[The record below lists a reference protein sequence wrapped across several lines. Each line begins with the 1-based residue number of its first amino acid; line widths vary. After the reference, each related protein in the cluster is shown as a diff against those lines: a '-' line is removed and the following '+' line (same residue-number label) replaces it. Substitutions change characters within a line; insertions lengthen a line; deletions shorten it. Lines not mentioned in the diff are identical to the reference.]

1 MQLFINKEGTLKPLK
16 EADGNPMTEES
27 IVVVSAFDEERG
39 LVPVWYNSLLSFEE
53 EFPYAVAVK
62 SLTSAMIQEGSETEE
77 MIIPFPAYSRSGF
90 VYYFLLD
97 STPVSI
103 TFVISEKLRDLLY
116 EHRKNL
122 SIAIHNFVQRLK
134 LEIPSY
140 VLSILQTYV
149 ETHASTLINEL
160 MAILFGS
167 DLLLEVHWFPS
178 ELRVHGSRLTKE
190 EFTWIEELFSVK
202 DQPVFLKKFITDLHS
217 SDLKEK
223 IHTSKELRYLF
234 AKSWYIGG
242 LYDSLLIAFHS
253 FDVNQPPLEPFSIW
267 YAASLFRKGDP
278 VKALKILS
286 GLSFNNDRI
295 PELER
300 LGFLAFILAGGL
312 SQHKDA
318 EKFALKAIDR
328 ANKSQDSFEQQA
340 SLIAHCALAISYSL
354 RGLYEQV
361 KEITTSALNI
371 ASNTLTSDRHWKAW
385 LLNALSIS
393 EENRGSVEAALL
405 PLYQAKEIFEQLE
418 HSQALAIINNNL
430 GNILYLQGKYEE
442 CLSFYESAYL
452 TLQDAGDQ
460 HNAAKALSNL
470 GRVYHRLGHYR
481 EALRFFERTYS
492 DLQAIGDKVAIT
504 ENLIRMGRTYR
515 ELGKLKVAE
524 ENFKKAKSLA
534 RETSNRKALAQAYLE
549 VGEMLIV
556 KDDYLSAE
564 GWLNGALNAFKMFE
578 IKGRSLGKCHLLLAR
593 CSAYQKQF
601 DEAYQHLEKAHL
613 IGLSLESEEFER
625 KCKMEEE
632 LIHLLEKKH

>member
-1 MQLFINKEGTLKPLK
+1 
-16 EADGNPMTEES
+16 MTEES

-39 LVPVWYNSLLSFEE
+39 LVPVWYNSLFSFEE

-103 TFVISEKLRDLLY
+103 TFVITEKLRDLLY

-122 SIAIHNFVQRLK
+122 SITIHNFVQRLK
-134 LEIPSY
+134 LEIPFY
-140 VLSILQTYV
+140 ILPKLQTYV
-149 ETHASTLINEL
+149 ETHSSTLINEL

-167 DLLLEVHWFPS
+167 DLSLKVHWFPP
-178 ELRVHGSRLTKE
+178 ELRVHGSRLTEE
-190 EFTWIEELFSVK
+190 EFAWIEELFSVK
-202 DQPVFLKKFITDLHS
+202 DQPLFLKKFITDLFS
-217 SDLKEK
+217 SADLKEK
-223 IHTSKELRYLF
+223 IYTSKELRYLF

-242 LYDSLLIAFHS
+242 FYDSILITFHS

-278 VKALKILS
+278 VTALKILS
-286 GLSFNNDRI
+286 GLSFDNDRI

-318 EKFALKAIDR
+318 ENYALNAIDI

-340 SLIAHCALAISYSL
+340 SLIARCALAISYSL

-371 ASNTLTSDRHWKAW
+371 ASNTATSDRHWKAW

-393 EENRGSVEAALL
+393 EEDRGSVETALL

-418 HSQALAIINNNL
+418 HQQALAIINNNL
-430 GNILYLQGKYEE
+430 GNIFYLQGKYEE

-452 TLQDAGDQ
+452 TLQDVGDQ
-460 HNAAKALSNL
+460 QNAAKALSNL

-481 EALRFFERTYS
+481 EALRFFEQTYN
-492 DLQAIGDKVAIT
+492 DLQAIGDKAEIT
-504 ENLIRMGRTYR
+504 ETLIRMGRTYR
-515 ELGKLKVAE
+515 ELGKLKIAE
-524 ENFKKAKSLA
+524 DKFKKATNLA

-556 KDDYLSAE
+556 KNEYLSAE

-578 IKGRSLGKCHLLLAR
+578 IKGRSLGHCHLLLAR

-601 DEAYQHLEKAHL
+601 DEAYEHLEKAHL
-613 IGLSLESEEFER
+613 IGLSLESSEFER

-632 LIHLLEKKH
+632 LIHLLEKRRQ

>member
-1 MQLFINKEGTLKPLK
+1 
-16 EADGNPMTEES
+16 MTEES

-103 TFVISEKLRDLLY
+103 TFVITEKLRDLLY

-122 SIAIHNFVQRLK
+122 SITIHNFVQKLK
-134 LEIPSY
+134 LATPSY
-140 VLSILQTYV
+140 VLSKLQTYI

-167 DLLLEVHWFPS
+167 DLSLNVHWFPS

-190 EFTWIEELFSVK
+190 EFVWIEDLFSVK
-202 DQPVFLKKFITDLHS
+202 DQPVFLKKFITDLYS

-242 LYDSLLIAFHS
+242 FYDSLLIAFHS
-253 FDVNQPPLEPFSIW
+253 FDANQPPNEPFSIW

-278 VKALKILS
+278 VTALKILS
-286 GLSFNNDRI
+286 GLSFANDPI

-312 SQHKDA
+312 SRHTEA
-318 EKFALKAIDR
+318 EEYALTAINM

-340 SLIAHCALAISYSL
+340 SLVARCALAISYSL

-361 KEITTSALNI
+361 NEITTSALKI
-371 ASNTLTSDRHWKAW
+371 ASNTPTSDRHWKAW

-418 HSQALAIINNNL
+418 HTQALAIINNNL

-442 CLSFYESAYL
+442 CLSFYENAYL

-481 EALRFFERTYS
+481 EALRFFERTYT
-492 DLQAIGDKVAIT
+492 DFQALGDKAAIT

-613 IGLSLESEEFER
+613 IGFSLESEEFKR

-632 LIHLLEKKH
+632 LIHLLENKH